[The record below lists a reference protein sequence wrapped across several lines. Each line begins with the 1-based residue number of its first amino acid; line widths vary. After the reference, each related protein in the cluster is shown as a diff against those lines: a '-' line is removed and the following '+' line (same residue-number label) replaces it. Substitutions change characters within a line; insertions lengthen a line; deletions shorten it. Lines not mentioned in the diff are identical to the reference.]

1 MPKAFNTTA
10 VCIPGRHYM
19 VNIDKRLGEIR
30 KLVEEGK
37 YFAINRARQY
47 GKTTTL
53 FALNQ
58 FLQKDFSVVFLDF
71 QTLSSEDFST
81 EHSFSLAFASFLL
94 DAWELNGNIMT
105 WEIQDILDHI
115 KNNMNNDNFTLR
127 VLFKEFSKLCAAS
140 HKPVVLVIDEVDSAS
155 NNQVFLD
162 FLAQLRAQYIKRFQQ
177 PALQSVILAGGYDI
191 KNLKR
196 KIRADEERKYN
207 SPWNIAADFKID
219 MSFSADEIAEML
231 MEYEADHHTG
241 MQVNEISGWIYD
253 YTSGYPFLV
262 SRLCQLIDEDIV
274 SDERSRT
281 DSLGW
286 SKEGFQEA
294 VRMLLAEKNTLFE
307 SLSEKVA
314 SYPDLRDMLQ
324 TLLFSGKSITYN
336 YYEPAINIA
345 TVFGL
350 VRNEKGTV
358 SGRGRAKIF
367 SSISQTDY

>member
-1 MPKAFNTTA
+1 MSKAFNTTA

-53 FALNQ
+53 LALNQ

-127 VLFKEFSKLCAAS
+127 DLFKELSKLCAAS

-177 PALQSVILAGGYDI
+177 PALQSVILAGG
-191 KNLKR
+191 
-196 KIRADEERKYN
+196 
-207 SPWNIAADFKID
+207 
-219 MSFSADEIAEML
+219 
-231 MEYEADHHTG
+231 G
-241 MQVNEISGWIYD
+241 MI
-253 YTSGYPFLV
+253 
-262 SRLCQLIDEDIV
+262 
-274 SDERSRT
+274 
-281 DSLGW
+281 
-286 SKEGFQEA
+286 
-294 VRMLLAEKNTLFE
+294 
-307 SLSEKVA
+307 
-314 SYPDLRDMLQ
+314 
-324 TLLFSGKSITYN
+324 
-336 YYEPAINIA
+336 
-345 TVFGL
+345 
-350 VRNEKGTV
+350 
-358 SGRGRAKIF
+358 
-367 SSISQTDY
+367 